1 MDGRSERP
9 TGSAEAS
16 GSAQERRTRPR
27 FPWPPPGLEAEH
39 GRLWHVLFQ
48 LGLGSLVLVFPLL
61 LAVARVYP
69 FWSFGLFGGAWWV
82 LVLTSMLGLL
92 ITLAGLES
100 LFRILRQA
108 SQASRWGLGSFIT
121 LLVMSD
127 RRRDGGF
134 LLQGGRKY
142 RGLEVRRRGRIAR
155 SRVLGSAS
163 LLLGTLWIP
172 LGFSLSVFFAAR
184 GILSPSGMWL
194 ISLVPAGILLA
205 IGIVSRGLEGTLIQ
219 KAEPGKDI
227 LEEEIRGD
235 VIEWLETLGAY
246 SNREGLDVGSPAP
259 AGRRAFG
266 WSALGVV
273 VIAVIVFMPA
283 AAITVTSTM
292 GPILALVATPNF
304 SRMNERA
311 ATAQVFQR
319 FRNEPDSSITP
330 IQAGEALHALGYVG
344 DQRTLDLMQIPVREY
359 DEPWFPD
366 VLREGLVEVLS
377 LANKSSGFCDALA
390 PVFARLIDDMNANTV
405 LDLCSGAGG
414 PIEGLLQTLTAQGH
428 ELPQVLLSDLYPKV
442 EVWKRIEKKW
452 GGKLSFVEHPVD
464 ATTID
469 DELRAE
475 VVTVINALH
484 HFPLEL
490 VRAMFAEVVR
500 RNSAIFVGE
509 AFGRSLYRGTAY
521 WGPLVL
527 GAARNPFVCER
538 NRLLK
543 AALFGPFPL
552 MAPIGLWDWFASVV
566 RIHEPDELVA
576 LGQEVG
582 PHYSWEK
589 GAVPFGSWGQATY
602 VCGVPPK
609 S

>member
-235 VIEWLETLGAY
+235 VTEWLETLGAY

-292 GPILALVATPNF
+292 GPILGMVATPNF

-319 FRNEPDSSITP
+319 FHAEQVFDSLV
-330 IQAGEALHALGYVG
+330 GEGTVDGIGGTA
-344 DQRTLDLMQIPVREY
+344 QIER
-359 DEPWFPD
+359 
-366 VLREGLVEVLS
+366 S
-377 LANKSSGFCDALA
+377 Q
-390 PVFARLIDDMNANTV
+390 
-405 LDLCSGAGG
+405 
-414 PIEGLLQTLTAQGH
+414 LLQILQM
-428 ELPQVLLSDLYPKV
+428 
-442 EVWKRIEKKW
+442 R
-452 GGKLSFVEHPVD
+452 
-464 ATTID
+464 
-469 DELRAE
+469 
-475 VVTVINALH
+475 
-484 HFPLEL
+484 
-490 VRAMFAEVVR
+490 
-500 RNSAIFVGE
+500 
-509 AFGRSLYRGTAY
+509 
-521 WGPLVL
+521 
-527 GAARNPFVCER
+527 
-538 NRLLK
+538 
-543 AALFGPFPL
+543 
-552 MAPIGLWDWFASVV
+552 
-566 RIHEPDELVA
+566 
-576 LGQEVG
+576 
-582 PHYSWEK
+582 
-589 GAVPFGSWGQATY
+589 
-602 VCGVPPK
+602 
-609 S
+609 